1 MKESKSIMKLLSRAV
16 TFAICLSLAPSIAIA
31 QQRIHALSG
40 TVRAIHPKIQMTEI
54 DTDDGSSG
62 HFEWLT
68 KTGVSIDFDKAVSA
82 DAIAADKFTTR
93 DTHVIVYYC
102 GVGDV
107 RTIVA
112 LHDLGT
118 GPLLNS
124 TGTVVRL
131 SRHEHL
137 LVLRNSTGGDEIFQ
151 LDAKTV
157 ADTENGVMTGFKFD
171 YNKGVH
177 VRVIATQANGNETAL
192 LIVPIF

>member
-1 MKESKSIMKLLSRAV
+1 MKLLSRAV

-31 QQRIHALSG
+31 QQRVHALSG
-40 TVRAIHPKIQMTEI
+40 TVRVIHPKIQMTEI
-54 DTDDGSSG
+54 DTDDGTSG
-62 HFEWLT
+62 HFEWA
-68 KTGVSIDFDKAVSA
+68 KPGVSIDFDKAVSA

-131 SRHEHL
+131 SRREHL

-151 LDAKTV
+151 IDAKTV
-157 ADTENGVMTGFKFD
+157 ADTENGVMTGLKFD
-171 YNKGVH
+171 YNKGEH

-192 LIVPIF
+192 FRVRIY

>member
-1 MKESKSIMKLLSRAV
+1 MKLLTRAV

-31 QQRIHALSG
+31 QQRVHALSG
-40 TVRAIHPKIQMTEI
+40 TVRVIHPKIQMTEI
-54 DTDDGSSG
+54 DTDDGTSG
-62 HFEWLT
+62 HFEWA
-68 KTGVSIDFDKAVSA
+68 KPGVSIDFDKAVSA

-102 GVGDV
+102 GVGDP

-131 SRHEHL
+131 SRREHL

-151 LDAKTV
+151 IDAKTV
-157 ADTENGVMTGFKFD
+157 ADTENGVMTGLKFD
-171 YNKGVH
+171 YNKGQH
-177 VRVIATQANGNETAL
+177 LRVIATQANGNETAL